1 MKKKYLVDVIIPL
14 PLNNY
19 YTYSIHS
26 KIDIGTII
34 KVPFGNN
41 NESINAISISEC
53 YEKKISFPVKNI
65 LSIDQRLFSNKQ
77 IKFFKWVS
85 QYYMV
90 ELPKVF
96 NTLFPKHIFS
106 ITSKELSSDFVSNE
120 GEFKSNIVVDESPN
134 FISFLNKEIKSQN
147 RNNYQILILTPNILK
162 SYEIKNKLNYKC
174 HLYDSSRSDKE
185 IREIWDSVNN
195 HQNIILVG
203 VKSALFLPFSNL
215 SCIYVLDEND
225 ISYKESDKV
234 IRFNTR
240 DSAVMLSKIHNCN
253 INLLCNFPSIDS
265 TNNIIDKKY
274 KLVNN
279 SKPNKLK
286 LDNRIRVINILE
298 SRIKEKYDGILS
310 DEIKK
315 EILNRVKKNRKTLI
329 YSPFTSTI
337 ADIKTSLLKSG
348 KRLLVK
354 EIIKKNLVSKSKIER
369 LIKNINNYDILIGNQ
384 SILCNTLFDKFDLLV
399 LIEPERI
406 RLKAN
411 YKSNEIIFNLLY
423 KSINHLRYKDSI
435 QVIIQTNESQNTIL
449 QNALKLDYKS
459 FIRGELK
466 ERKIFKF
473 PPYSKVIKVELNSSN
488 EENNT
493 KLGTSL
499 FKDLV
504 KEFNYLEIS
513 DIGTSSDRKKYD
525 IIIKFT
531 EIKNLKLKKERLYE
545 FLKKIKKNK
554 KFNDILLNIDID
566 P

>member
-106 ITSKELSSDFVSNE
+106 ITSKELSSDFVSNK

-195 HQNIILVG
+195 HQNIIVVG

-286 LDNRIRVINILE
+286 LDNRIRIINILE

>member
-106 ITSKELSSDFVSNE
+106 ITSKELSSDFVSNK

-147 RNNYQILILTPNILK
+147 RNNCQILILTPNILK

-195 HQNIILVG
+195 HQNIIVVG

-315 EILNRVKKNRKTLI
+315 EILNRVKKNSKTLI

>member
-106 ITSKELSSDFVSNE
+106 ITSKELSSDFVSNK

-147 RNNYQILILTPNILK
+147 RNNYQTLILTPNILK

-195 HQNIILVG
+195 HQNIIVVG

>member
-106 ITSKELSSDFVSNE
+106 ITSKELSSDFVSNK

-195 HQNIILVG
+195 HQNIIVVG

-337 ADIKTSLLKSG
+337 ADIKTSLLKSE

>member
-41 NESINAISISEC
+41 NESTNAISISEC

-106 ITSKELSSDFVSNE
+106 ITSKELSSDFVSNK

-195 HQNIILVG
+195 HQNIIVVG

-337 ADIKTSLLKSG
+337 TDIKTSLLKSG

>member
-41 NESINAISISEC
+41 NESISAISISEC

-106 ITSKELSSDFVSNE
+106 IISKELRSDFISNK

-147 RNNYQILILTPNILK
+147 RNDYQILILTPNILK
-162 SYEIKNKLNYKC
+162 SYEIKNKLNYKS

-195 HQNIILVG
+195 HQNIIVVG

-253 INLLCNFPSIDS
+253 INLLCNFPSIES

-315 EILNRVKKNRKTLI
+315 EISSRVKKNKKTLI
-329 YSPFTSTI
+329 YSPFTSSI
-337 ADIKTSLLKSG
+337 EDIKKSILKIDN
-348 KRLLVK
+348 RLLVK
-354 EIIKKNLVSKSKIER
+354 DIIKKNLISKSKIES
-369 LIKNINNYDILIGNQ
+369 LIKNINEYDILIGNQ
-384 SILCNTLFDKFDLLV
+384 SILCNTIFDNFDLV
-399 LIEPERI
+399 ILIEPEKI

-423 KSINHLRYKDSI
+423 KSINYLRYKDTI
-435 QVIIQTNESQNTIL
+435 QVIIQTNESQSSIV
-449 QNALKLDYKS
+449 QNAIKLDYKS
-459 FIRGELK
+459 FIRSELK

-473 PPYSKVIKVELNSSN
+473 PPYSKVIKVELNSQD
-488 EENNT
+488 EENNI
-493 KLGTSL
+493 KIGSSL
-499 FKDLV
+499 FQDLV
-504 KEFNYLEIS
+504 KEFNDIEIS
-513 DIGTSSDRKKYD
+513 DIGISSDGKKYD

-531 EIKNLKLKKERLYE
+531 ETRNLRLKKEKLYE

>member
-1 MKKKYLVDVIIPL
+1 
-14 PLNNY
+14 
-19 YTYSIHS
+19 
-26 KIDIGTII
+26 
-34 KVPFGNN
+34 
-41 NESINAISISEC
+41 
-53 YEKKISFPVKNI
+53 
-65 LSIDQRLFSNKQ
+65 
-77 IKFFKWVS
+77 
-85 QYYMV
+85 
-90 ELPKVF
+90 
-96 NTLFPKHIFS
+96 
-106 ITSKELSSDFVSNE
+106 
-120 GEFKSNIVVDESPN
+120 
-134 FISFLNKEIKSQN
+134 
-147 RNNYQILILTPNILK
+147 
-162 SYEIKNKLNYKC
+162 
-174 HLYDSSRSDKE
+174 
-185 IREIWDSVNN
+185 
-195 HQNIILVG
+195 
-203 VKSALFLPFSNL
+203 
-215 SCIYVLDEND
+215 
-225 ISYKESDKV
+225 
-234 IRFNTR
+234 
-240 DSAVMLSKIHNCN
+240 MLSKIHNCN

-298 SRIKEKYDGILS
+298 SRIKEKYDGILC

>member
-26 KIDIGTII
+26 KIDVGTII

-41 NESINAISISEC
+41 NESISAISISEC

-106 ITSKELSSDFVSNE
+106 ITSKELSSDFVSNK

-195 HQNIILVG
+195 HQNIIVVG

-337 ADIKTSLLKSG
+337 TDIKTSLLKSG

-369 LIKNINNYDILIGNQ
+369 LIKNINKYDILIGNQ

-406 RLKAN
+406 RLKTN

>member
-195 HQNIILVG
+195 HQNIIVVG

>member
-19 YTYSIHS
+19 YTYSINS

-106 ITSKELSSDFVSNE
+106 ITSKELSSDFVSNK

-195 HQNIILVG
+195 HQNIIVVG

>member
-106 ITSKELSSDFVSNE
+106 ITSKELSSDFVSNK

-195 HQNIILVG
+195 HQNIIVVG

-298 SRIKEKYDGILS
+298 SRIKEKYDGILC

>member
-106 ITSKELSSDFVSNE
+106 ITSKELSSDFVSNK

-185 IREIWDSVNN
+185 IREIWDRVNN
-195 HQNIILVG
+195 HQNIIVVG

>member
-1 MKKKYLVDVIIPL
+1 
-14 PLNNY
+14 
-19 YTYSIHS
+19 
-26 KIDIGTII
+26 
-34 KVPFGNN
+34 
-41 NESINAISISEC
+41 
-53 YEKKISFPVKNI
+53 
-65 LSIDQRLFSNKQ
+65 
-77 IKFFKWVS
+77 
-85 QYYMV
+85 MV

-106 ITSKELSSDFVSNE
+106 IISKELRSDFISNK

-147 RNNYQILILTPNILK
+147 RNDYQILILTPNILK
-162 SYEIKNKLNYKC
+162 SYEIKNKLNYKS

-195 HQNIILVG
+195 HQNIIVVG

-253 INLLCNFPSIDS
+253 INLLCNFPSIES

-315 EILNRVKKNRKTLI
+315 EISSRVKKNKKTLI
-329 YSPFTSTI
+329 YSPFTSSI
-337 ADIKTSLLKSG
+337 EDIKKSILKIDN
-348 KRLLVK
+348 RLLVK
-354 EIIKKNLVSKSKIER
+354 DIIKKNLISKSKIES
-369 LIKNINNYDILIGNQ
+369 LIENINEYDILIGNQ
-384 SILCNTLFDKFDLLV
+384 SILCNTIFDNFDLV
-399 LIEPERI
+399 ILIEPEKI

-423 KSINHLRYKDSI
+423 KSINYLRYKDTI
-435 QVIIQTNESQNTIL
+435 QVIIQTNESQSSIV
-449 QNALKLDYKS
+449 QNAIKLDYKS
-459 FIRGELK
+459 FIRSELK

-473 PPYSKVIKVELNSSN
+473 PPYSKVIKVELNSQD
-488 EENNT
+488 EENNI
-493 KLGTSL
+493 KIGSSL
-499 FKDLV
+499 FQDLV
-504 KEFNYLEIS
+504 KEFNDIEIS
-513 DIGTSSDRKKYD
+513 DIGISSDGKKYD

-531 EIKNLKLKKERLYE
+531 ETRNLRLKKEKLYE

>member
-41 NESINAISISEC
+41 NESISAISISEC

-106 ITSKELSSDFVSNE
+106 IISKELRSDFISNK

-147 RNNYQILILTPNILK
+147 RNDYQILILTPNILK
-162 SYEIKNKLNYKC
+162 SYEIKNKLNYKS

-195 HQNIILVG
+195 HQNIIVVG

-253 INLLCNFPSIDS
+253 INLLCNFPSIES

-315 EILNRVKKNRKTLI
+315 EISSRVKKNKKTLI
-329 YSPFTSTI
+329 YSPFTSSI
-337 ADIKTSLLKSG
+337 EDIKKSILKIDN
-348 KRLLVK
+348 RLLVK
-354 EIIKKNLVSKSKIER
+354 DIIKKNLISKSKIES
-369 LIKNINNYDILIGNQ
+369 LIENINEYDILIGNQ
-384 SILCNTLFDKFDLLV
+384 SILCNTIFDNFDLV
-399 LIEPERI
+399 ILIEPEKI

-423 KSINHLRYKDSI
+423 KSINYLRYKDTI
-435 QVIIQTNESQNTIL
+435 QVIIQTNESQSSIV
-449 QNALKLDYKS
+449 QNAIKLDYKS
-459 FIRGELK
+459 FIRSELK

-473 PPYSKVIKVELNSSN
+473 PPYSKVIKVELNSQD
-488 EENNT
+488 EENNI
-493 KLGTSL
+493 KIGSSL
-499 FKDLV
+499 FQDLV
-504 KEFNYLEIS
+504 KEFNDIEIS
-513 DIGTSSDRKKYD
+513 DIGISSDGKKYD

-531 EIKNLKLKKERLYE
+531 ETRNLRLKKEKLYE

>member
-504 KEFNYLEIS
+504 EEFNYLEIS

>member
-106 ITSKELSSDFVSNE
+106 ITSKELSSDFVSNK

-147 RNNYQILILTPNILK
+147 RNNCQILILTPNILK

-195 HQNIILVG
+195 HQNIIVVG

>member
-106 ITSKELSSDFVSNE
+106 ITSKELSSDFVSNK

-195 HQNIILVG
+195 HQNIIVVG